1 MCGGPC
7 ALHSGETRTRRV
19 PKVEG
24 CNKAAESLRQKD
36 RASSAVHWLGKMPV
50 RGMQVLF
57 FCGQSLWRVLPVFV
71 GYEGESGMVEI
82 ITNVNN
88 AVNGVVWG
96 PFGLAL
102 LFCTGLWMSART
114 GFFQFRRMGYWLR
127 HTIGAIFTNK
137 DITAHTSK
145 EDMAI
150 SQFQSMCTALAGTIG
165 TGNIVGVATA
175 IVSGGPGAIFWM
187 WVMALLGMMTSFS
200 ENVLGVYYRRKN
212 EKGEWS
218 GGAMYYLTDGLGAK
232 KGCRQIGRVLAV
244 LFACF
249 CILASF
255 GIGNMSQINSIAGNM
270 NAAFGVPTLVTGLC
284 LMAVTALIVIG
295 GLKRVAAVTEKLVPL
310 MALFYIAGALV
321 IVVLHAGNIPAA
333 FAAIFKGAFNL
344 NAAGGGALGYG
355 ISQTITWGFKR
366 GAFSNEAGLG
376 SAVMVNSASNV
387 KEPVHQG
394 MWGVFEVFADTIV
407 VCTLTALVI
416 LTTGVVDL
424 QSGAV
429 LTGVQDNALVGQAFT
444 AAFGS
449 FGPKFIALSILL
461 FAYSTTLGWSH
472 YGTKAVEYLFGTA
485 GSRIYKVVFV
495 CMTVVGAT
503 MKLGLA
509 WDLSDTFNGLMMI
522 PNLIGVLALS
532 GTVVAITKNYFARR
546 VRGENIEPMWSAFE
560 EYQKEEEA
568 EAAAE
573 QAEQ

>member
-1 MCGGPC
+1 M
-7 ALHSGETRTRRV
+7 LE
-19 PKVEG
+19 
-24 CNKAAESLRQKD
+24 
-36 RASSAVHWLGKMPV
+36 W
-50 RGMQVLF
+50 
-57 FCGQSLWRVLPVFV
+57 
-71 GYEGESGMVEI
+71 
-82 ITNVNN
+82 ITQINN

-96 PFGLAL
+96 PAGLAL
-102 LFCTGLWMSART
+102 LFGTGLIMSVRT
-114 GFFQFRRMGYWLR
+114 GFFQFRKMGYWLR

-137 DITAHTSK
+137 DVTAHTSK

-212 EKGEWS
+212 PAGEWS

-232 KGCRQIGRVLAV
+232 KGCKQLGKVLAV

-255 GIGNMSQINSIAGNM
+255 GIGNMSQLNSIAGNM
-270 NAAFGVPTLVTGLC
+270 NAAFGVPTIVTGLA
-284 LMAVTALIVIG
+284 LMVVTALIVIG
-295 GLKRVAAVTEKLVPL
+295 GLKRVAAVTEKLVPV
-310 MALFYIAGALV
+310 MAVFYIIGALV
-321 IVVLHAGNIPAA
+321 IVAMHAGNIPAA
-333 FAAIFKGAFNL
+333 FGAIFKGAFNL
-344 NAAGGGALGYG
+344 QAAGGGALGYG
-355 ISQTITWGFKR
+355 ISQTITWGFK
-366 GAFSNEAGLG
+366 
-376 SAVMVNSASNV
+376 
-387 KEPVHQG
+387 
-394 MWGVFEVFADTIV
+394 
-407 VCTLTALVI
+407 LTALVI

-429 LTGVQDNALVGQAFT
+429 LANVQDNALVGQAFT

-449 FGPKFIALSILL
+449 FGPKFIAISILL

-472 YGTKAVEYLFGTA
+472 YGTKAVEYLFGTT

-495 CMTVVGAT
+495 GMTVVGST

-532 GTVVAITKNYFARR
+532 GTVVAITKNYLDRR
-546 VRGENIEPMWSAFE
+546 VKGLDIEPMWSAFE
-560 EYQKEEEA
+560 EYQKQEEA

-573 QAEQ
+573 AAAQNGQ

>member
-1 MCGGPC
+1 MAAFTQIVEQASDILWNYLLLFLLVGTGIFFTIK
-7 ALHSGETRTRRV
+7 LHFVQLSSFADGVRHLF
-19 PKVEG
+19 KG
-24 CNKAAESLRQKD
+24 FSLHGKAADKD
-36 RASSAVHWLGKMPV
+36 GMSS
-50 RGMQVLF
+50 
-57 FCGQSLWRVLPVFV
+57 
-71 GYEGESGMVEI
+71 
-82 ITNVNN
+82 
-88 AVNGVVWG
+88 
-96 PFGLAL
+96 
-102 LFCTGLWMSART
+102 
-114 GFFQFRRMGYWLR
+114 FQ
-127 HTIGAIFTNK
+127 
-137 DITAHTSK
+137 
-145 EDMAI
+145 
-150 SQFQSMCTALAGTIG
+150 ALATAIAAQVG
-165 TGNIVGVATA
+165 TGNITGCATA
-175 IVSGGPGAIFWM
+175 LVSGGPGALFWT
-187 WVMALLGMMTSFS
+187 WVSAFFGMATIYA
-200 ENVLGVYYRRKN
+200 EAVLAQTYRTTVDGQVTGGPVYYIRAAF
-212 EKGEWS
+212 KGKF
-218 GGAMYYLTDGLGAK
+218 GK
-232 KGCRQIGRVLAV
+232 FLAIFFSV
-244 LFACF
+244 AL
-249 CILASF
+249 ILALGF
-255 GIGNMSQINSIAGNM
+255 MGNMVQSNSIGDAFHN
-270 NAAFGVPTLVTGLC
+270 AFGVNRVVVGVVI
-284 LMAVTALIVIG
+284 AVLAAFIFLG
-295 GLKRVAAVTEKLVPL
+295 GVKRIAAVTEKLVPL
-310 MALFYIAGALV
+310 MALFYIAGALI

-429 LTGVQDNALVGQAFT
+429 LAGVQDNALVGQAFT

-449 FGPKFIALSILL
+449 FGPKFIAVSILL

-472 YGTKAVEYLFGTA
+472 YGTKAVEYLFGTT

-522 PNLIGVLALS
+522 PNLIGVLVLS
-532 GTVVAITKNYFARR
+532 GTVVDITRNYFDRR
-546 VRGENIEPMWSAFE
+546 VKGKDIEPMWSAFL
-560 EYQKEEEA
+560 EYQKQEEA

-573 QAEQ
+573 EAELEKAANE

>member
-1 MCGGPC
+1 M
-7 ALHSGETRTRRV
+7 LE
-19 PKVEG
+19 
-24 CNKAAESLRQKD
+24 
-36 RASSAVHWLGKMPV
+36 W
-50 RGMQVLF
+50 
-57 FCGQSLWRVLPVFV
+57 
-71 GYEGESGMVEI
+71 
-82 ITNVNN
+82 ITQINN

-96 PFGLAL
+96 PAGLAL
-102 LFCTGLWMSART
+102 LFGTGLIMSVRT
-114 GFFQFRRMGYWLR
+114 GFFQFRKMGYWLR

-137 DITAHTSK
+137 DVTAHTSK

-232 KGCRQIGRVLAV
+232 KGCKTLGKVLAV

-270 NAAFGVPTLVTGLC
+270 NAAFHTPYLVTGVA
-284 LMAVTALIVIG
+284 LMVVTALIVLG

-310 MALFYIAGALV
+310 MALFYIVGAVV

-333 FAAIFKGAFNL
+333 FRAIFRGAFNL
-344 NAAGGGALGYG
+344 QAAGGGALGYG
-355 ISQTITWGFKR
+355 ISQSLTWGFKR

-376 SAVMVNSASNV
+376 SAVMVNSSANV
-387 KEPVHQG
+387 KEPVQQG

-416 LTTGVVDL
+416 LTTGVVDIE
-424 QSGAV
+424 SGSV
-429 LTGVQDNALVGQAFT
+429 LAGVQDNALVGQAFT

-449 FGPKFIALSILL
+449 FGPKFIAISLL
-461 FAYSTTLGWSH
+461 FFAYSTVLGWSH
-472 YGTKAVEYLFGTA
+472 YGTKAVEYLFGQKGT
-485 GSRIYKVVFV
+485 RVYKVIFV
-495 CMTVVGAT
+495 GMVVVGAT

-522 PNLIGVLALS
+522 PNLLAVLALS
-532 GTVVAITKNYFARR
+532 GTVVQITKNYLDRK
-546 VRGENIEPMWSAFE
+546 VNGKNIPPMWSVFA
-560 EYQKEEEA
+560 EYQKAEEA
-568 EAAAE
+568 EAAEEAKQAREAE
-573 QAEQ
+573 ALAELEILGGHAVNE

>member
-1 MCGGPC
+1 MVDIV
-7 ALHSGETRTRRV
+7 TR
-19 PKVEG
+19 
-24 CNKAAESLRQKD
+24 
-36 RASSAVHWLGKMPV
+36 
-50 RGMQVLF
+50 
-57 FCGQSLWRVLPVFV
+57 
-71 GYEGESGMVEI
+71 
-82 ITNVNN
+82 VNN
-88 AVNGVVWG
+88 VVNGFVWG

-102 LFCTGLWMSART
+102 LFCTGLWLSVRT

-137 DITAHTSK
+137 DVTAHTSK

-187 WVMALLGMMTSFS
+187 WVMALLGMMTSFA

-232 KGCRQIGRVLAV
+232 KGCKQLGKVLAV

-255 GIGNMSQINSIAGNM
+255 GIGNMSQLNSIAGNM
-270 NAAFGVPTLVTGLC
+270 NAAFGVPTIVTGLA
-284 LMAVTALIVIG
+284 LMVVTALIVIG

-310 MALFYIAGALV
+310 MALFYIAGALI
-321 IVVLHAGNIPAA
+321 IVVMHAGNIPAS
-333 FAAIFKGAFNL
+333 FGAIFKGAFNL
-344 NAAGGGALGYG
+344 QAAGGGALGYG

-429 LTGVQDNALVGQAFT
+429 LAGVQDNALVGQAFT

-449 FGPKFIALSILL
+449 FGPKFIAVSILL

-472 YGTKAVEYLFGTA
+472 YGTKAFEYLFGTKA
-485 GSRIYKVVFV
+485 TIFYKIVFALF
-495 CMTVVGAT
+495 TIVGAT
-503 MKLGLA
+503 MQLDLA
-509 WDLSDTFNGLMMI
+509 WDLSDTFNGLMAI
-522 PNLIGVLALS
+522 PNLIGVVALS
-532 GTVVAITKNYFARR
+532 GLVRKITRNFMDRR
-546 VRGENIEPMWSAFE
+546 ICGKDVEPMYSAFADV
-560 EYQKEEEA
+560 QQ
-568 EAAAE
+568 E
-573 QAEQ
+573 QEVQP

>member
-1 MCGGPC
+1 
-7 ALHSGETRTRRV
+7 
-19 PKVEG
+19 
-24 CNKAAESLRQKD
+24 
-36 RASSAVHWLGKMPV
+36 
-50 RGMQVLF
+50 
-57 FCGQSLWRVLPVFV
+57 
-71 GYEGESGMVEI
+71 MVEI
-82 ITNVNN
+82 VTRLNQ

-137 DITAHTSK
+137 DITAHTGS

-187 WVMALLGMMTSFS
+187 WVMALLGMMTSFA

-218 GGAMYYLTDGLGAK
+218 GGAMYYLTDGLGGK
-232 KGCRQIGRVLAV
+232 KGCRTLGRVLAV

-249 CILASF
+249 CVLASF

-270 NAAFGVPTLVTGLC
+270 NAAFGVPTLLTGVL
-284 LMAVTALIVIG
+284 LMAVTAVIIIG
-295 GLKRVAAVTEKLVPL
+295 GLKRVAAVTEKLVPV
-310 MALFYIAGALV
+310 MALFYVAGALL
-321 IVVLHAGNIPAA
+321 IVVLHAGEIPAA
-333 FAAIFKGAFNL
+333 FAAVFRGAFDL

-355 ISQTITWGFKR
+355 ISRTITWGFKR

-376 SAVMVNSASNV
+376 SAVMVNSSANV
-387 KEPVHQG
+387 REPVQQG
-394 MWGVFEVFADTIV
+394 MWGVFEIFADTIV

-424 QSGAV
+424 ASGSV
-429 LTGVQDNALVGQAFT
+429 LVGVQDNALVGQAFT

-449 FGPKFIALSILL
+449 FGPKFIAISLL
-461 FAYSTTLGWSH
+461 FFAYSTVLGWSH
-472 YGTKAVEYLFGTA
+472 YGTKAVEYLFGQKGT
-485 GSRIYKVVFV
+485 RIYKVIFV
-495 CMTVVGAT
+495 GMVVVGAT

-522 PNLIGVLALS
+522 PNLIAVLALS
-532 GTVVAITKNYFARR
+532 GTVVDITKNYFDRKQ
-546 VRGENIEPMWSAFE
+546 RGKQIAPMWSVFP
-560 EYQKEEEA
+560 EYQQQ
-568 EAAAE
+568 E
-573 QAEQ
+573 QAEASTAAEELAELDILSNKA